1 MFIMSF
7 FSSFKII
14 KVAVSEPYFFY
25 FFEFLHQLLKQL
37 LPFLM
42 ELKYFFAKGTATFI
56 NGPADLLN
64 NDPRNPPD

>member
-1 MFIMSF
+1 MSL
-7 FSSFKII
+7 FSSFEII
-14 KVAVSEPYFFY
+14 KVAVSEPCFFY
-25 FFEFLHQLLKQL
+25 FFEFLHQLLKRL

-42 ELKYFFAKGTATFI
+42 ELKNFFAKGTATFI